1 MKNRIIELKN
11 KIYFHSFAAVG
22 GYEEMRGP
30 LGDHFDFCDE
40 SDKFGQ
46 NTWELAE
53 GEMGRISLNIA
64 MNKAKISQTQ
74 VDFLIAGDLQNQCV
88 ASSVGLSSLGIPY
101 LGVYGACSTCTEAL
115 LLSSALLQDE
125 KLKIGAAVTS
135 SHNSA
140 AERQFRTPL
149 EYGGQRTG
157 TAQWTATA
165 AGSFILSREKPIKNN
180 STQESPC
187 ENSGKCKKMQKS
199 NGCESPEKA
208 AAECG
213 RPSKS
218 SNNIKDKKEGASPEE
233 CSFFY
238 PAIEEYMIGKI
249 ISGEITDATNMGAAM
264 AFAAADSIISYFRES
279 GKSPTDFDFIFTG
292 DLGQTGSNVL
302 HDILEKENPILV
314 KKHRDCGL
322 LLYDKNKQ
330 DVHSGASG
338 CGTSASVLAAHILPE
353 MERGNIKN
361 ILFLSTG
368 ALMSPS
374 SILQKQPIY
383 GIAPLIKITVKM

>member
-1 MKNRIIELKN
+1 MKNRIIELKDR
-11 KIYFHSFAAVG
+11 IYFRSYGAVG
-22 GYEEMRGP
+22 GYEEKRGP
-30 LGDHFDFCDE
+30 LGDKFDFCDE

-64 MNKAKISQTQ
+64 LNKAKISQTD

-88 ASSVGLSSLGIPY
+88 ASSVGLSSFGIPY
-101 LGVYGACSTCTEAL
+101 LGIYGACSTCTEAL
-115 LLSSALLQDE
+115 LLSAALLQDE
-125 KLKIGAAVTS
+125 KFKIGAAVTS

-165 AGSFILSREKPIKNN
+165 AASFILSRENPGKDKNIEKQKN
-180 STQESPC
+180 QE
-187 ENSGKCKKMQKS
+187 EKGLNNEQHELES
-199 NGCESPEKA
+199 NGKKSTDEKT
-208 AAECG
+208 
-213 RPSKS
+213 
-218 SNNIKDKKEGASPEE
+218 KE
-233 CSFFY
+233 FTFTH
-238 PAIEEYMIGKI
+238 PAIEEFMIGKI
-249 ISGEITDATNMGAAM
+249 VSGETTDATNMGAAM
-264 AFAAADSIISYFRES
+264 AFAAADSIITYFRES
-279 GKSPTDFDFIFTG
+279 GRSPSDFDFIFTG

-302 HDILEKENPILV
+302 HDILEKENPLLA
-314 KKHRDCGL
+314 KKHQDCGL

-353 MERGNIKN
+353 MECGNIKN

-374 SILQKQPIY
+374 SILQNQPIY
-383 GIAPLIKITVKM
+383 GIAPLIKISSKI